1 MYEQQQSMLGVLAF
15 ATAIGALAFLFAP
28 IASLSPVIAQQQ
40 QTTTDTTT
48 TTTIPEISQTLES
61 PQLLTMLDNEPF
73 YQAIDNNLTN
83 IEIIEA
89 SPSVVVQKVSYSE
102 IALMRNIGN
111 VSNMGT
117 FIENVYPNG
126 TIYGVGKGVI
136 TTENGDRISWNAY
149 DIGLTVNGNGDN
161 DDTASGLSA
170 EGMLRFRGIIF
181 FQTTSENLS
190 FMNNVVG
197 LYINDVND
205 ENGRKIW
212 EWRNN

>member
-1 MYEQQQSMLGVLAF
+1 MLGVIPF
-15 ATAIGALAFLFAP
+15 AAVIGTLAFLFAP

-48 TTTIPEISQTLES
+48 TTTIPEIPQTLES
-61 PQLLTMLDNEPF
+61 SQLLTMIDSEPF

-83 IEIIEA
+83 IEIIEV
-89 SPSVVVQKVSYSE
+89 SPSIVVQKVSYSE
-102 IALMRNIGN
+102 TALMRNIGN
-111 VSNMGT
+111 VTNIGT
-117 FIENVYPNG
+117 FIENVYANG
-126 TIYGVGKGVI
+126 TLDGVGKGVI

-149 DIGLTVNGNGDN
+149 DIGLTANGNGDN

-212 EWRNN
+212 EWRNS